1 MAAARSKRGPA
12 AAVDMVDEP
21 SQAASEPSQGEPD
34 AVRHLREAVHAG
46 ADWHRAIIEA
56 MGMWTL
62 TEEEYEGR
70 TFQYLVHNEAFDWLL
85 LAERLCC
92 ELDGTVPA
100 GEKERLLFNGALP
113 DGVSAKDFQELL
125 GFNKH
130 RAYLNYWYGVVVEE
144 ALQLAVEEEV
154 RKRHRAKGFSDSEDL
169 VEEAFLR
176 IYQAS
181 RTDLLTEFIAE
192 KGDRRR
198 KSLSL
203 TEMKEFTYR
212 LFKRRVKIWDPARVA
227 SDTRKGLD
235 KLQELRAHETPPQ
248 GYGQAS

>member
-1 MAAARSKRGPA
+1 MAAARSNKGGPA
-12 AAVDMVDEP
+12 TSADVEDTPAQATKEP
-21 SQAASEPSQGEPD
+21 SQVEPD
-34 AVRHLREAVHAG
+34 AIRHLREAVRAG
-46 ADWHRAIIEA
+46 ADWQRAIIEA

-62 TEEEYEGR
+62 TEEEYQGR
-70 TFQYLVHNEAFDWLL
+70 AFQYLIHEEAFDWLL

-92 ELDGTVPA
+92 ELDGTIPTE
-100 GEKERLLFNGALP
+100 EKERLLFHGGFP
-113 DGVSAKDFQELL
+113 DGVTPRDFQELL

-154 RKRHRAKGFSDSEDL
+154 RKRHRARGFSDSEDL

-181 RTDLLTEFIAE
+181 RSDLLEEFLAE

-212 LFKRRVKIWDPARVA
+212 LFKHRVKIWDPARVA

-235 KLQELRAHETPPQ
+235 RLQKLQSRETSHQ
-248 GYGQAS
+248 G